1 MPSNSVGFGFAV
13 TLQSMISQ
21 LPLASP
27 FHQVGRAQSTHTGK
41 QRRLHSQQLQLAMLI
56 LTITFLGHETAL
68 SQNTPNTP
76 AVNVSPKS
84 FVFAAEQGRENPD
97 RRTLTVSTTGR
108 QDLPWTVSKTA
119 SWLTLDPITG
129 NGAASVTASVTTGSL
144 AVETYQDVITLAIA
158 GTEAEKIPVTFV
170 VTAPKSAGPPAP
182 PQKANK
188 EDEGFV
194 IKNFRSTSKD
204 PADGGCLKDLSEEP
218 VATGDFG
225 DYISFGPTVA
235 AKAFNYDLASKRV
248 AFNAGVGAGFSMRIY
263 NTVGFKGKEGKN
275 GKTGE
280 LPASYGISQIR
291 KRCRAET
298 YDLAWLKPDN
308 QRVAPLIS
316 ISPMVFASKS
326 DRDNEIQVQ
335 PALTVGFS
343 GELINVG
350 AGFNL
355 SGQDKGHVFIL
366 LSLGYGFKF

>member
-1 MPSNSVGFGFAV
+1 MALTV
-13 TLQSMISQ
+13 T
-21 LPLASP
+21 
-27 FHQVGRAQSTHTGK
+27 V
-41 QRRLHSQQLQLAMLI
+41 
-56 LTITFLGHETAL
+56 LGHETVQA
-68 SQNTPNTP
+68 QNAPTVS
-76 AVNVSPKS
+76 VNPTSL
-84 FVFAAEQGRENPD
+84 VFAAEQGGADPTS
-97 RRTLTVSTTGR
+97 RTFTINATGEQELT
-108 QDLPWTVSKTA
+108 WTVSKTKP
-119 SWLTLDPITG
+119 WLTLNPITG
-129 NGAASVTASVTTGSL
+129 KRADPVTVSVASGSL
-144 AVETYQDVITLAIA
+144 AAETYRDQITLAIN
-158 GTEAEKIPVTFV
+158 GTKVDEIPVTFV
-170 VTAPKSAGPPAP
+170 VTPPKGAGPSAP
-182 PQKANK
+182 PQKTNK

-194 IKNFRSTSKD
+194 ITNFRSTSKD
-204 PADGGCLKDLSEEP
+204 PADGGCLKDLSEES

-248 AFNAGVGAGFSMRIY
+248 AFNAGVGAGLSMRIY
-263 NTVGFKGKEGKN
+263 NTVGFKGREGKN

-316 ISPMVFASKS
+316 ISPMIFASKS

-335 PALTVGFS
+335 PALTVGFL

>member
-27 FHQVGRAQSTHTGK
+27 FHQVGRGQSTHTGK
-41 QRRLHSQQLQLAMLI
+41 QRRLHSQQLHLAILI
-56 LTITFLGHETAL
+56 LAITFLSHETAL
-68 SQNTPNTP
+68 SQNTPNAP

-170 VTAPKSAGPPAP
+170 VTPPKSAGPPAP
-182 PQKANK
+182 PQKTNK

-194 IKNFRSTSKD
+194 IRNFRSTSKD

-275 GKTGE
+275 GKTAE

-335 PALTVGFS
+335 PALTVGFL